1 VLHPDGQAF
10 TGYSW
15 YKTETDFTPEQV
27 AGKVHVRFPGLFAN
41 AWLYVNGR
49 MIAYRPQADM
59 FWGNSD
65 YTFSWDVDLT
75 GALKPGRN
83 DITVRNY
90 NNHHVS
96 GMFRRPFLYRAK
108 E

>member
-1 VLHPDGQAF
+1 MTERRLPQ
-10 TGYSW
+10 YSGRL
-15 YKTETDFTPEQV
+15 TPEQV

-59 FWGNSD
+59 FWENSD

-83 DITVRNY
+83 GIAGTRTTK
-90 NNHHVS
+90 
-96 GMFRRPFLYRAK
+96 PRAACSQSAIGFGPDARCGR
-108 E
+108 